1 MLKASAASSSVIR
14 KGNCSHPAARGFLAK
29 SQPRS
34 RFRKVTARRP
44 FGGKIRLSKKCCCSV
59 TCESGSAMIAGF
71 YAKIAEVK
79 GNLGASYMASHLMRN
94 RMSNKRQAFT
104 LVELLVVIAIIAML
118 VTLLLPAVQSARES
132 ARRTQ
137 CVNNLKQIGLSIL
150 NFESTLS
157 MFPGGGDTP
166 WPRIE
171 DNLNGGT
178 PYGPEKQG
186 LSWGFQILPYIE
198 ELGIH
203 GITSTVEMAQ
213 VVVPMYLCP
222 SRREAAKLAGGNAD
236 AGTLMDYAS
245 ATPRG
250 GTSGRDGE
258 FNPYPID
265 NENSFWQGSIWSV
278 PPGKKYYGLIVRANA
293 QVGTKQDVGSSR
305 PATTGKATDGLS
317 KTMLV
322 GEKRLRTDRYQTG
335 DWMDD
340 KGWADGWDPDTVRS
354 TNHPIGRDI
363 RVDQAPLDNRFF
375 GFHFGSAHQ
384 QGMHSV
390 FGDGAVHRISYEIDR
405 QIFDNM
411 GNRSDGLSVTFE

>member
-1 MLKASAASSSVIR
+1 MMTK
-14 KGNCSHPAARGFLAK
+14 
-29 SQPRS
+29 RS
-34 RFRKVTARRP
+34 THRV
-44 FGGKIRLSKKCCCSV
+44 G
-59 TCESGSAMIAGF
+59 
-71 YAKIAEVK
+71 
-79 GNLGASYMASHLMRN
+79 
-94 RMSNKRQAFT
+94 FT

-118 VTLLLPAVQSARES
+118 VTLLLPAVQAAREA

-137 CVNNLKQIGLSIL
+137 CINNLKQVGLSIL
-150 NFESTLS
+150 NFESGLTH
-157 MFPGGGDTP
+157 FPGGGDTP

-171 DNLNGGT
+171 ENLVGGIGGT
-178 PYGPEKQG
+178 PYGAEQQG

-203 GITSTVEMAQ
+203 SIQSTTDMAK

-222 SRREAAKLAGGNAD
+222 SRREAVQNQGGGNAET
-236 AGTLMDYAS
+236 GTLMDYAS

-250 GTSGRDGE
+250 GTNAGSG

-265 NENSFWQGSIWSV
+265 NENSFWQGSIWEV
-278 PPGKKYYGLIVRANA
+278 PGNRNYYGIIVRANA
-293 QVGTKQDVGSSR
+293 SVTTKASVGSSR
-305 PATTGKATDGLS
+305 PTTAGKVLDGFS

-322 GEKRLRTDRYQTG
+322 GEKRLRTDRYRTG

-363 RVDQAPLDNRFF
+363 LSTAQPTDNRFF
-375 GFHFGSAHQ
+375 GFHFGSAHES
-384 QGMHSV
+384 GIHAV
-390 FGDGAVHRISYEIDR
+390 FGDGAVHRISYDVDR

-411 GNRSDGLSVTFE
+411 GDRRDGQPVVFE